1 MIFWILN
8 MLGFIKHN
16 RSKCYGLIAI
26 CSTVEMIAESM
37 ILISIVPAMYACM
50 LILLFLGLGYVQLV
64 TCIWDCI

>member
-8 MLGFIKHN
+8 MLGFIKHK